1 MTLLQKLLEIRR
13 ERAISWIAIAKS
25 IGISRPALDRFR
37 NGGIMSELTLQKINN
52 WIEKNGYP
60 RNP

>member
-13 ERAISWIAIAKS
+13 KSAQSWTIIAKS

-37 NGGIMSELTLQKINN
+37 SGDPVGEITVLKITN
-52 WIEKNGYP
+52 WVEKQ
-60 RNP
+60 